1 MFASARN
8 RADANTI
15 VRDVIMQHETI
26 LRMQGITKLFPGVIA
41 LDQVQLEV
49 NQSEVHALMGENG
62 AGKSTLIKILGGIYH
77 ADAGDIF
84 ISGEKANITS
94 VADAEHLGISI
105 IHQEISL
112 VNSMTVADN
121 IYLGREPKD
130 ALGLF
135 DRKKMNQMTQVLLDR
150 LNLDTITPD
159 SMVGSLSIAQMQMIE
174 IARALSK
181 NPKIIIMDEPTS
193 SLTESEVNSLFACIA
208 QLKSENVAI
217 IYVSHRMEEIFSMC
231 DRITVFRDGKYV
243 GTELI
248 RETKREDIIRMMVG
262 RELTEV
268 YCAEKQYGS
277 EVTLEVRNFKN
288 RYLKNVSLQVRKGEV
303 FGISG
308 LVGARRTELARAI
321 FGIDKLDAG
330 EIFLDG
336 KKLKIKNPEQAIRM
350 GISLVPEDRK
360 VQGLV
365 LMQTIR
371 FNMTIAVLDRFI
383 KFIFNNKKGENRF
396 VEENIKKLTIK
407 TPSVDQTVKNLSGG
421 NQQKVVIA
429 KWMSTNPKVLILDEP
444 TRGIDVGAKA
454 EIYQLINQ
462 IAAQGVAVIIISS
475 ELPEVINMSSRIA
488 IMHEGRLAK
497 ILDSKTDDISQDNI
511 MLYATGGKD
520 HE

>member
-1 MFASARN
+1 
-8 RADANTI
+8 
-15 VRDVIMQHETI
+15 MQHETI
-26 LRMQGITKLFPGVIA
+26 LRMHAITKRFPGVIA
-41 LDQVQLEV
+41 LDHAQLEV
-49 NQSEVHALMGENG
+49 KQSEVHALMGENG

-77 ADAGDIF
+77 ADEGDIL
-84 ISGEKANITS
+84 IGEEKVNIVS
-94 VADAEHLGISI
+94 VAEAERLGISI

-112 VNSMTVADN
+112 VDSMTVADN

-135 DRKKMNQMTQVLLDR
+135 DRKQMNKLAQQLLDR
-150 LNLDTITPD
+150 LNLNTIKPDT
-159 SMVGSLSIAQMQMIE
+159 MVGSLSIAQMQMIE

-193 SLTESEVNSLFACIA
+193 SLTESEVNSLFSCIA
-208 QLKSENVAI
+208 QLKSENVAV
-217 IYVSHRMEEIFSMC
+217 IYVSHRMEEIFSIC

-243 GTELI
+243 GTEVI
-248 RETKREDIIRMMVG
+248 REVTKDHIIRMMVG
-262 RELTEV
+262 RELTDV
-268 YCAEKQYGS
+268 FSSEKQYGS
-277 EVTLEVRNFKN
+277 DVLLEIRHFKN
-288 RYLKNVSLQVRKGEV
+288 QYLKDVSLQVRKGEV

-321 FGIDKLDAG
+321 FGIDKLDSG
-330 EIFLDG
+330 QIFLDG
-336 KKLKIKNPEQAIRM
+336 KELKIKNPEQAIRM

-383 KFIFNNKKGENRF
+383 KFIFNNKKGENSF

-429 KWMSTNPKVLILDEP
+429 KWLSTNPKVLILDEP

-462 IAAQGVAVIIISS
+462 IASQGVAVIMISS

-488 IMHEGRLAK
+488 VMHEGRLAT
-497 ILDSKTDDISQDNI
+497 ILDARTDDISQDNI